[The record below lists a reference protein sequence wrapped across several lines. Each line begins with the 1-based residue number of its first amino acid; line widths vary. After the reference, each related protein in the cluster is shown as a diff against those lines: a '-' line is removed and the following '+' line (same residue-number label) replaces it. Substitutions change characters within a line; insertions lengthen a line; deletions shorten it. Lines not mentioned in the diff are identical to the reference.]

1 MTDDRNDIQDS
12 EQAETAAEEPGLTDL
27 ERLLEESR
35 QEAEQLKDKYLRS
48 LAELEN
54 YRKRVTRE
62 REQQFLRTR
71 MELIRQVLPVA
82 DDFGLALGHVPEEYL
97 GLPWLEGITLIHRKL
112 ETYLSGAGVTPIEAT
127 GQPFDPHYHEALM
140 RETSERY
147 PEGVVTE
154 EVRKGYMMGDE
165 VLRPTLVKVS
175 MGPVQE

>member
-1 MTDDRNDIQDS
+1 MADDRNEIQDS
-12 EQAETAAEEPGLTDL
+12 EEPEAVAEQPDTIDL
-27 ERLLEESR
+27 EQLLEESR

-54 YRKRVTRE
+54 YRKRVARE
-62 REQQFLRTR
+62 REQQYVRTR
-71 MELIRQVLPVA
+71 MELIRQVLPIA
-82 DDFGLALGHVPEEYL
+82 DDFGLALDHVPAEYL

-112 ETYLSGAGVTPIEAT
+112 ETYLSGAGVTSIEAK
-127 GQPFDPHYHEALM
+127 GQPFDPHYHEALL
-140 RETSERY
+140 RETSEEI

-175 MGPVQE
+175 MGPPQK